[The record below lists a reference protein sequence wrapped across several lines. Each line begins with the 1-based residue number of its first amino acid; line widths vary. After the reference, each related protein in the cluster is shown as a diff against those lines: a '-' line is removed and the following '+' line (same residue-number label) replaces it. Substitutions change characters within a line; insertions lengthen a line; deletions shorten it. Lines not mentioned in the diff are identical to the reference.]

1 MSVMLDVLR
10 ESGRRRRGQF
20 FIGVAL
26 ILLSLMAVLFA
37 SSSRASRPSV
47 IGSAAHSAL
56 IEAETVRAVRSAL
69 ANASSSVN
77 IGANINDTFLQ
88 FNDTLG
94 ANFNDA
100 LLRAY
105 LSRVAASEE
114 GVFEDFTIT
123 EPATGGNGTVSAS
136 VLVNVET
143 THASWNLSIAVHV
156 EQKILSMTVAK
167 GTSPQFES
175 ITVTTMLLLN
185 GEQDK
190 VASAL
195 LVLSDGQNVACSVA
209 ARYSDGTTVLQA
221 QAPTGW
227 SSLQLVVRDVNGIK
241 TVSGLLHPP

>member
-1 MSVMLDVLR
+1 MSIMWDALR
-10 ESGRRRRGQF
+10 GSSRRRRGQF

-37 SSSRASRPSV
+37 SSVKASEPSV

-69 ANASSSVN
+69 ANASNSTDIS
-77 IGANINDTFLQ
+77 T
-88 FNDTLG
+88 
-94 ANFNDA
+94 NFNDA
-100 LLRAY
+100 LLRTY
-105 LSRVAASEE
+105 LDRVAASEG

-123 EPATGGNGTVSAS
+123 ESASGGNGTVSAS

-156 EQKILSMTVAK
+156 EQKILSMVVAK

-175 ITVTTMLLLN
+175 ITITMMLLLN
-185 GEQDK
+185 GEPDK
-190 VASAL
+190 LASAL
-195 LVLSDGQNVACSVA
+195 LVLSSGQNVACNVA

-227 SSLQLVVRDVNGIK
+227 SSLQLVVYDVNGIK
-241 TVSGLLHPP
+241 TVSSLLHPG

>member
-1 MSVMLDVLR
+1 MSDVLR
-10 ESGRRRRGQF
+10 GRRRRGQF

-37 SSSRASRPSV
+37 SSSKASRPSV

-56 IEAETVRAVRSAL
+56 IEAETIRAVRSAL
-69 ANASSSVN
+69 ANASSSTD
-77 IGANINDTFLQ
+77 IGAT
-88 FNDTLG
+88 
-94 ANFNDA
+94 FNDA

-105 LSRVAASEE
+105 LSRMAASEG

-143 THASWNLSIAVHV
+143 THASWNLSVAIHI
-156 EQKILSMTVAK
+156 EQRILSMAVTK

-175 ITVTTMLLLN
+175 ITVTMMLLLN
-185 GEQDK
+185 DEPEK
-190 VASAL
+190 VASSL
-195 LVLSDGQNVACSVA
+195 LVLSSGQNMACNIA

-227 SSLQLVVRDVNGIK
+227 SSLQLVVYDVNGIK
-241 TVSGLLHPP
+241 TVSVLLHPA